1 MKNLFFGILTLF
13 SAAAL
18 VSCETQEEPINSVN
32 KLDSYKIA
40 RDENGLFTLEHTT
53 IDGFTTEQVSDFG
66 SNMEK
71 FYFDESS
78 VNSTKYENA
87 LKISNNAIKVGFI
100 ELEGLTSEF
109 ITVEDDDLQSLE
121 LKDRNPLLV
130 KYYVHRTIS
139 GKVIVFFKVKNGVD
153 VSYGYNEELG
163 ENEIRLKEDA
173 DSRRIFKN
181 IHYKTF
187 DRADDG
193 SLIITFVSSMG
204 DKQSKSSLSLAAEL
218 IRKPRIIITET
229 DGGGIEE

>member
-13 SAAAL
+13 SAVAL
-18 VSCETQEEPINSVN
+18 VSCETQEEPISSVN
-32 KLDSYKIA
+32 KLDSYKIS

-53 IDGFTTEQVSDFG
+53 IDGFTTEQISDFG
-66 SNMEK
+66 SNTEK

-87 LKISNNAIKVGFI
+87 LKLSDNAVKVGFI
-100 ELEGLTSEF
+100 ELQGLSSEF
-109 ITVEDDDLQSLE
+109 ITVEDDDLQSLV

-163 ENEIRLKEDA
+163 ENEIRLNEDA
-173 DSRRIFKN
+173 DSRQIFKN
-181 IHYKTF
+181 VHYQTF
-187 DRADDG
+187 DLEADG

-204 DKQSKSSLSLAAEL
+204 DKQSKSSLALAEEL
-218 IRKPRIIITET
+218 IRKPRIIIAES
-229 DGGGIEE
+229 DGGGVE